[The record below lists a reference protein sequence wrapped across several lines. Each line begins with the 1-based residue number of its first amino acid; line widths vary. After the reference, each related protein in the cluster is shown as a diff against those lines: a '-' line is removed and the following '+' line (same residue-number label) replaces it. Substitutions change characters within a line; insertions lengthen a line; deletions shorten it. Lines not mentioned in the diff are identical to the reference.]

1 LLHLVILALVQGIT
15 EFLPI
20 SSSGHLVLT
29 WQVLGSQAAAA
40 DQLVIDIAVHVGTL
54 AAVCGYFRR
63 DLAMLA
69 GGVADGLR
77 GRPSGGTRLALHLLV
92 ATVPLVAAGLAFH
105 EQVERALR
113 DPLVIAWATV
123 LFALALYAADKAGG
137 TRRRLG
143 EMRVADALVTGLLQV
158 LALIPGT
165 SRSGI
170 TMTAGRLL
178 GYDRSEAARF
188 ALLLAIPAILGAGGF
203 AAADLYDRGALALGL
218 DALLAAAM
226 AGAAAWAAIALMMRW
241 LQHASFTPFVIYRL
255 VLGCVL
261 LALIYSGQLDAVMS

>member
-77 GRPSGGTRLALHLLV
+77 GRPSGGTPPCRWSR
-92 ATVPLVAAGLAFH
+92 P
-105 EQVERALR
+105 
-113 DPLVIAWATV
+113 AW
-123 LFALALYAADKAGG
+123 
-137 TRRRLG
+137 RS
-143 EMRVADALVTGLLQV
+143 
-158 LALIPGT
+158 T
-165 SRSGI
+165 SRSS
-170 TMTAGRLL
+170 GRC
-178 GYDRSEAARF
+178 
-188 ALLLAIPAILGAGGF
+188 AI
-203 AAADLYDRGALALGL
+203 
-218 DALLAAAM
+218 
-226 AGAAAWAAIALMMRW
+226 RW
-241 LQHASFTPFVIYRL
+241 
-255 VLGCVL
+255 
-261 LALIYSGQLDAVMS
+261 